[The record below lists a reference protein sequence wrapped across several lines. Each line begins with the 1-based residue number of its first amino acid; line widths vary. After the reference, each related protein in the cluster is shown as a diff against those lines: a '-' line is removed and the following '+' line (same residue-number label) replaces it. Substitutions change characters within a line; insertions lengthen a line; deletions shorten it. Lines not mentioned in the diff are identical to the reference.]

1 MQKYDY
7 TLEYKPEGS
16 YYSQTY
22 CPVHQ
27 FLKQQNDN
35 NMEEEKMHS
44 TVIWYSQAYH
54 SQNPNLKKNERKQ
67 PTTSRWHTS
76 VKSSNVDGQEQT
88 PVSVTVPACIGTWE
102 IECLN
107 WTVLREHESRDERE
121 MREQSTRC
129 VIMAWDEFWNSGKD
143 CKMQYMP
150 TTPKAKSKGANDSLP
165 ITKQALGKGSNRPVH
180 LG

>member
-7 TLEYKPEGS
+7 TLEYKPDGS

-44 TVIWYSQAYH
+44 KVIWYSQAYH

-76 VKSSNVDGQEQT
+76 GKSSNVDGQEQT
-88 PVSVTVPACIGTWE
+88 PVSVTVRACIGTWE

-107 WTVLREHESRDERE
+107 WTVS
-121 MREQSTRC
+121 
-129 VIMAWDEFWNSGKD
+129 F
-143 CKMQYMP
+143 
-150 TTPKAKSKGANDSLP
+150 
-165 ITKQALGKGSNRPVH
+165 
-180 LG
+180 

>member
-22 CPVHQ
+22 CPVNQ

-107 WTVLREHESRDERE
+107 WTVS
-121 MREQSTRC
+121 
-129 VIMAWDEFWNSGKD
+129 F
-143 CKMQYMP
+143 
-150 TTPKAKSKGANDSLP
+150 
-165 ITKQALGKGSNRPVH
+165 
-180 LG
+180 